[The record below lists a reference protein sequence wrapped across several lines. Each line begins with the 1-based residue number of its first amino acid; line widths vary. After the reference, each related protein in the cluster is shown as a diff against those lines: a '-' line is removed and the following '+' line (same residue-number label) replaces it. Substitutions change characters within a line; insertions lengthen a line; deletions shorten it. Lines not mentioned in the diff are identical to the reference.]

1 MGDFNLLEVQWLI
14 REQLNRHLGY
24 GYNKPLR
31 ERRRPGT
38 VKVAL
43 ISLAP
48 RNLGISFTKSQ
59 KSNKDQKINEV
70 KQDIKGDYF
79 ENKFKLLEDF

>member
-1 MGDFNLLEVQWLI
+1 M
-14 REQLNRHLGY
+14 GY

-48 RNLGISFTKSQ
+48 RNLGISFTKSY
-59 KSNKDQKINEV
+59 KDNKDQKINED
-70 KQDIKGDYF
+70 KQTIKENYF
-79 ENKFKLLEDF
+79 EIKLNLLEDF